1 MMSNDSTKERNL
13 SDSQQ
18 DDAARSGRND
28 ELTLTCSAC
37 GQAFRILASQ
47 KSDIVECP
55 HCQSQVNAAVLIS
68 DTKIADTKIADTENS
83 DTNSVAGACPQCEAE
98 TSIVIPAEIAD
109 QRKLLVTCDTCGKEA
124 SIDAFIKKRQKL
136 DETARRK
143 ELEQA
148 ERERQAY
155 RRAEQEK
162 RRAEEMKAYRVAEQ
176 ARMREEQQ
184 SRSQNRITQPTD
196 QELRSLIGILRTLA
210 TITAIL
216 SGIFFVISFFGIV
229 FFPLVAC
236 FGIAI
241 LFAAYWFTLTIG
253 AKVLSLLGS
262 IAQGIERIDRKL
274 DSSSINESDPK

>member
-1 MMSNDSTKERNL
+1 M
-13 SDSQQ
+13 SDSQHN
-18 DDAARSGRND
+18 AARAGRND

-55 HCQSQVNAAVLIS
+55 HCQSQVNAAELTL
-68 DTKIADTKIADTENS
+68 DTKNS
-83 DTNSVAGACPQCEAE
+83 DTNSVVGACPQCEAE
-98 TSIVIPAEIAD
+98 TPILIPAEIAD
-109 QRKLLVTCDTCGKEA
+109 QRKLIVTCDTCGKEA

-136 DETARRK
+136 DETTRRR

-148 ERERQAY
+148 EREREEI
-155 RRAEQEK
+155 RRATQEK
-162 RRAEEMKAYRVAEQ
+162 RRRQEMEAYRVAEQ

-184 SRSQNRITQPTD
+184 SRSQNRITEPTD

-210 TITAIL
+210 TVFAIL
-216 SGIFFVISFFGIV
+216 SGVFLFISFCGVV
-229 FFPLVAC
+229 FFPLLA
-236 FGIAI
+236 FLGIAI
-241 LFAAYWFTLTIG
+241 VFAAYWFTLTIG

-274 DSSSINESDPK
+274 DSISIKESDTK